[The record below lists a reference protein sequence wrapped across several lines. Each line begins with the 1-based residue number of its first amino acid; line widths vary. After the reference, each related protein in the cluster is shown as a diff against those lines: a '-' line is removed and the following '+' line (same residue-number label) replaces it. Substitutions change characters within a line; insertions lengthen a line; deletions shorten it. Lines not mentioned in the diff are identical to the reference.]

1 MLINDLDKLMEEMGE
16 KQQRNLHTEAS
27 IHHTEGI
34 FLPPEEETNVSI
46 EPCTGLIEE
55 YNALI
60 GDLYIPDED
69 DEDERPRRSTKTSS
83 KSDSAWSSRSFLEVD
98 DDMEFE
104 FLDIK

>member
-27 IHHTEGI
+27 IHHTQGL

-60 GDLYIPDED
+60 GDLYIPDNEEDDDDDNDELDLLDDEDDED
-69 DEDERPRRSTKTSS
+69 DEDE
-83 KSDSAWSSRSFLEVD
+83 
-98 DDMEFE
+98 
-104 FLDIK
+104 

>member
-69 DEDERPRRSTKTSS
+69 DEDDDNDE
-83 KSDSAWSSRSFLEVD
+83 DEVD
-98 DDMEFE
+98 IDLCDDDDEDE
-104 FLDIK
+104 DDEDE